1 VATVNFSVPEEV
13 KRAFNEAF
21 AGQNKS
27 AVIAR
32 LMREAV
38 AEEERRRRRAEA
50 LVRLEARRPA
60 RPAMSPDETDAA
72 RSEARRWP

>member
-38 AEEERRRRRAEA
+38 AEEERKRRRAEA
-50 LVRLEARRPA
+50 LARLEARRPA
-60 RPAMSPDETDAA
+60 RPAVSRDEIDAA